1 MVMKEYEDK
10 LTEYQLLI
18 DEMIN
23 SIKEQ
28 NCEIVALRK
37 QLTRFMKAEYRKNM
51 QGEIYEALYPQCITV
66 PHLLYVESDCSG
78 EDPFEDK
85 LYIKQLHSY
94 ASGKI
99 SDTHPMIS
107 LNGFRKV

>member
-1 MVMKEYEDK
+1 MNEYDDK

-18 DEMIN
+18 DEMID

-37 QLTRFMKAEYRKNM
+37 QLMRFMKADYCRNM

-66 PHLLYVESDCSG
+66 PHLLYVEDDCSG
-78 EDPFEDK
+78 KDPFEDEQYIRQ
-85 LYIKQLHSY
+85 LYVY

-99 SDTHPMIS
+99 SDTHP
-107 LNGFRKV
+107 LVCFNAFRNK